1 MNKFNRP
8 RGNAVKQ
15 RKIKLRSTKKRSH
28 VKEKASSLRVKVGG
42 QRTGKSER
50 RRQKA
55 ERAALRTAIAQ
66 GKVDLDMADLIPE
79 AAQGPEGHAA
89 AAEVEQ

>member
-28 VKEKASSLRVKVGG
+28 VKEKAASLRVKVGG
-42 QRTGKSER
+42 QRTG
-50 RRQKA
+50 
-55 ERAALRTAIAQ
+55 ALRPLVMETTMLVQICQATSTP
-66 GKVDLDMADLIPE
+66 LFTS
-79 AAQGPEGHAA
+79 
-89 AAEVEQ
+89 